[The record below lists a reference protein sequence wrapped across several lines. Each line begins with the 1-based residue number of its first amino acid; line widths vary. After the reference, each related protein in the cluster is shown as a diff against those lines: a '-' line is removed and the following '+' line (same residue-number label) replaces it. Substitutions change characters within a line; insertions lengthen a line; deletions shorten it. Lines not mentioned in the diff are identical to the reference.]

1 LEKRVALDNRAL
13 IQLAWSE
20 LEPLLA
26 SNGYELVEVEMGG
39 IGSSPVLRL
48 YIDKEGGGIM
58 HEDCSAAARLL
69 NPLLDERESWF
80 GSTYMLEVSSP
91 GLDRPVRKVADFER
105 FVGEKVRIQTYAPVE
120 GKKRMKGTLVGIADG
135 VIQISLEEGGQMGVP
150 LDVLKRANLEC
161 VL

>member
-1 LEKRVALDNRAL
+1 
-13 IQLAWSE
+13 
-20 LEPLLA
+20 
-26 SNGYELVEVEMGG
+26 
-39 IGSSPVLRL
+39 
-48 YIDKEGGGIM
+48 
-58 HEDCSAAARLL
+58 
-69 NPLLDERESWF
+69 
-80 GSTYMLEVSSP
+80 MLEVSSP